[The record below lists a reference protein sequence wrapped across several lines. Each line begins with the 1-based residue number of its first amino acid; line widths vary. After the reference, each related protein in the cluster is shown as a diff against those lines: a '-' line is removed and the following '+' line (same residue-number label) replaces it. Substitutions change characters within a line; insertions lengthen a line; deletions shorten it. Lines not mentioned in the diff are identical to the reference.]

1 MADTPEAVR
10 KSIRTY
16 LTIGAILFA
25 GTVLTVMVATWP
37 SLDFGHHGF
46 DAMDCILGLAIASTK
61 ASLVAAVFMHLNH
74 EKKSV
79 YWIFGGSLT
88 LAVALFGLTA
98 LAKSDPIHDPLFYGE
113 PTTTSAPLASPT
125 LR

>member
-16 LTIGAILFA
+16 LTIGAILFV
-25 GTVLTVMVATWP
+25 GTVITVLVATQPW
-37 SLDFGHHGF
+37 LDFGHHGF
-46 DAMDCILGLAIASTK
+46 DAMDCVLGLAIAATK

-79 YWIFGGSLT
+79 YWIFGGSLVF
-88 LAVALFGLTA
+88 AVALFGLTA
-98 LAKSDPIHDPLFYGE
+98 LAKSDPIHDPVFYGE
-113 PTTTSAPLASPT
+113 QTTTPAPLASPT